1 MSSRPGWL
9 ALRILFFAQLRQ
21 QPARL
26 AIMVVVIALGV
37 ALGTSVFLVNA
48 TAVDEFTAASR
59 RLVGEA
65 DVVIRGSGDGFD
77 ESLYP
82 QLARDPRVRI
92 ASPMLEVMA
101 PVPGRQKP
109 LHIIGIDVFRA
120 AVLQPALLADIGS
133 GNVRSLFAANGIWLS
148 HPAAQELSLSAGD
161 DFSVTVGNRMR
172 TLKVLGVMSG
182 KSYPQAAGLMD
193 IASAQ
198 WTFARLGRLNRL
210 DLALE
215 PGTSAGEFMASLS
228 PLLPAGVAATPAAV
242 ETSRAAGATRAYRVN
257 LNMLA
262 LVALL
267 TAGFLVFSIQS
278 LAMLRRRQ
286 SIALMRALGFARAQ
300 IQIGLLGEG
309 LVIGALASLLG
320 VAIGAL
326 LASIVVHW
334 LEGNLG
340 NMQLRLRG
348 AWPQWHALAM
358 VAAMLIGTIA
368 TCAATALP
376 ARHAARRDPARGLR
390 SGDVAE
396 DSRPHRA
403 FIPGLAM
410 VLSGTALLALPAV
423 HGLPMAGYLSVAL
436 LLFGTVMWIPGLTK
450 LLLARLPDMRPG
462 EWRLALAQLRGN
474 PHTVFLSL
482 VPIIVSFAFM
492 VSMIVMVHSFRQ
504 SFGHWLDRMLPAD
517 IQVRLPAGSDTAAWD
532 QAAQRAV
539 AGLPGVARAQ
549 FRRTRTVIL
558 QAGSPPVTLIARDM
572 QSDQPARIL
581 PLVTAAGPISGNAVW
596 VSEALAD
603 RYSLRTGQHMTIP
616 VVDRVFSFTIAGIWR
631 DYAHGEGAVVID
643 RALYEELSR
652 DVSANEGSV
661 QLAPGA
667 DADLAIRSIRHSLDA
682 GGALEIRSSTDIKR
696 RSLGIFDRAFAV
708 TYALEI
714 LAVVLGLTGIS
725 VAASFTAIARRSEF
739 GVLRHVGMLKRQV
752 LALLATEGLI
762 SASVG
767 VACGLALGLVLSLV
781 LVFVINRQSFNWS
794 IDLVLP
800 VQQLCVI
807 ASILI
812 GASAL
817 AALVSGRHALSE
829 DAIRAVREDW

>member
-92 ASPMLEVMA
+92 ASPVLEVMA
-101 PVPGRQKP
+101 PVPGRQRP
-109 LHIIGIDVFRA
+109 LHIIGIDMFRA
-120 AVLQPALLADIGS
+120 AVLQPELLADIGS

-161 DFSVTVGNRMR
+161 EFSVTVGNRMR

-215 PGTSAGEFMASLS
+215 PGTRVAVFMASLS
-228 PLLPAGVAATPAAV
+228 PSLPAGVAAIPAAV

-286 SIALMRALGFARAQ
+286 SIALMRALGFARSQ
-300 IQIGLLGEG
+300 VQIGLLGEG
-309 LVIGALASLLG
+309 LLIGALASLLG

-358 VAAMLIGTIA
+358 IAAMLIGTLA

-376 ARHAARRDPARGLR
+376 AWHAARRDPARGLR

-396 DSRPHRA
+396 DARPRRGI
-403 FIPGLAM
+403 IPGLAM
-410 VLSGTALLALPAV
+410 VLGGTALLAFPAV
-423 HGLPMAGYLSVAL
+423 HGLPVAGYLSVAL
-436 LLFGTVMWIPGLTK
+436 LLFGTVMWIPGFTRLF
-450 LLLARLPDMRPG
+450 LARLPDMRPG

-492 VSMIVMVHSFRQ
+492 VSMVVMVHSFRQ

-539 AGLPGVARAQ
+539 AGLPGVAGAQ

-581 PLVTAAGPISGNAVW
+581 PLVTAGPISRNAVW

-616 VVDRVFSFTIAGIWR
+616 VVDRVFTFTIAGIWR
-631 DYAHGEGAVVID
+631 DYAHGEGAMVID
-643 RALYEELSR
+643 RTLYEDLSR

-725 VAASFTAIARRSEF
+725 VAASFAAIARRSEF
-739 GVLRHVGMLKRQV
+739 AMLRHIGMLKRQI
-752 LALLATEGLI
+752 LALLATQGLI

-800 VQQLCVI
+800 VQQLFVI